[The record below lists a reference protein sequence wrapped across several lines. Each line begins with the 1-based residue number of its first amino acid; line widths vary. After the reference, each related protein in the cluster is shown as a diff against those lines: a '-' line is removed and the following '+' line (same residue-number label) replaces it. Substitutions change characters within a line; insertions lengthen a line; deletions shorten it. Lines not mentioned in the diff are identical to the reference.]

1 MSIVNSEKYRWHG
14 FADLPALQEAALG
27 AILDGAS
34 MAIQERG
41 RFNLVLA
48 GGETPRGIYQ
58 RLRSAPTDWTAWHIY
73 FGDERCMPPTVEE
86 LNFRMAGEAWLDHV
100 SIPPSQIH
108 AIPSEIRADKAANE
122 YAQTLRG
129 VDMFDL
135 TLLGLGE
142 DGHTASLFPG
152 NEWGTA
158 SDSPDTLAIFNSPKR
173 PPQRVSLSAARL
185 SRSRQIIF
193 LVSGASKHKA
203 VARWRAGESIP
214 ARAIMGETGVDV
226 LVESALLQ
234 PLAGITH

>member
-1 MSIVNSEKYRWHG
+1 MSTVNSEKYRWHS

-27 AILDGAS
+27 AILDAAS

-41 RFNLVLA
+41 HFNLVLA

-86 LNFRMAGEAWLDHV
+86 LNSRMAGEAWLDHV
-100 SIPPSQIH
+100 SIPPNQVHI
-108 AIPSEIRADKAANE
+108 IPSEIRADKAADE
-122 YAQTLRG
+122 YAQALRG

-193 LVSGASKHKA
+193 LVSGASKRKA
-203 VARWRAGESIP
+203 VAKWRAGENIP

-226 LVESALLQ
+226 LVESALLP
-234 PLAGITH
+234 PLAG

>member
-1 MSIVNSEKYRWHG
+1 MSTVNSEKYRWHS

-27 AILDGAS
+27 AILDAAS

-58 RLRSAPTDWTAWHIY
+58 RLRSAPTDWTAWQIY

-86 LNFRMAGEAWLDHV
+86 LNSRMAGEAWLDHV
-100 SIPPSQIH
+100 SIPPSQVHI
-108 AIPSEIRADKAANE
+108 IPSEIRADKAADE
-122 YAQTLRG
+122 YAQALRG
-129 VDMFDL
+129 VDRFDL

-193 LVSGASKHKA
+193 LVSGASKRKA
-203 VARWRAGESIP
+203 VARWRAGENIP

-226 LVESALLQ
+226 LVESALLP
-234 PLAGITH
+234 PLAG

>member
-1 MSIVNSEKYRWHG
+1 MSTVNSEKYRWHS
-14 FADLPALQEAALG
+14 FDDLSALQEAALG

-58 RLRSAPTDWTAWHIY
+58 RLRSVPTDWTAWHIY

-86 LNFRMAGEAWLDHV
+86 LNFCMAGEAWLKHV
-100 SIPPSQIH
+100 PIPPSQVH

-158 SDSPDTLAIFNSPKR
+158 PDSPDALAIFNSPKR

-193 LVSGASKHKA
+193 LVSGASKHKV
-203 VARWRAGESIP
+203 VARWRAGENIP

-226 LVESALLQ
+226 LVESALLL
-234 PLAGITH
+234 PLAG

>member
-1 MSIVNSEKYRWHG
+1 MSTVNSEKYRWHS
-14 FADLPALQEAALG
+14 FDDLSALQEAALG

-58 RLRSAPTDWTAWHIY
+58 RLRSVPTDWTAWHIY

-86 LNFRMAGEAWLDHV
+86 LNSRMAGEAWLDHV
-100 SIPPSQIH
+100 P
-108 AIPSEIRADKAANE
+108 IPSNQVHVIPGEIRADKAADE
-122 YAQTLRG
+122 YALALQG

-158 SDSPDTLAIFNSPKR
+158 PDSPDTLAIFNSPKR

-185 SRSRQIIF
+185 SRSRQIIV
-193 LVSGASKHKA
+193 LVTGASKHKA
-203 VARWRAGESIP
+203 VARWRAGENIP

-226 LVESALLQ
+226 LVESALLL
-234 PLAGITH
+234 PLAG